1 MRRSAPRI
9 SHLIAAVILVVMVAA
24 TGSATVD
31 SPPITAVHVESNG
44 PEEPAKVAELL
55 NLEIGKPLDR
65 GRLREVVRN
74 LFAGAELEWLR
85 ISTLEAEGGV
95 EVVVH
100 LSYRSRISQIKV
112 HVGKPVLRV
121 KVHKWL
127 QLEEGDPVTADAVEA
142 SQQRVLRR
150 LQERGFADAVVDTY
164 LNFNRTANTVEI
176 EIEVAAGLPQVV
188 KSVVLEGLDNEDA
201 AAALPKFKPGARLT
215 SKLGDRLRDQTESK
229 LRQMGFWDAQV
240 VDIERRTEGAE
251 VQLALLVMSG
261 PRYRMELTAPP
272 ESEKVVEAA
281 FPDPAE
287 EELHPAQTGALAE
300 RVRERL
306 QETGYL
312 MATATAELLEDG
324 EDRILHLQ
332 VDPGRRLRVAAVD
345 FEGLLSL
352 SQDQL
357 AAAVLVG
364 PGPVG
369 GRRGQKISDATLEED
384 RRALELLYRQQ
395 GFPEA
400 IVARPE
406 IEEAEEDAVRI
417 AFAID
422 EGRPWF
428 IADLRIVGLPVEAA
442 ADLEEAPLD
451 LVAGGPW
458 SSDAV
463 EQARQRL
470 EHALADTGY
479 PEGRAAAE
487 VDTSQAG
494 EVRVVLRV
502 EPGDFVR
509 IGEVVIAGL
518 RRTREKL
525 VANAVRRAGVIP
537 GEALSRRRML
547 DAQRRLYEMGL
558 FRRVELVPLPGQERR
573 QERDI
578 VVRCEEGAQRSYLFG
593 LGYSDRD
600 SARLILGW
608 SHLNL
613 LGGAHAFSAE
623 VSLSSKQQRYSLSL
637 RERRTFGLDVP
648 SYLAIYRTEEE
659 IGDRELLRRGLWIDF
674 GDRLKRPLRPW
685 LRYEYE
691 IIENKAPPE
700 ILIRLGLDE
709 QESKVASITPS
720 LEWDTRDNLLAPTKG
735 VFASAS
741 LQYAFPAFEA
751 EENFLKAITRIT
763 VYRPIWRGLA
773 AVGLRLGA
781 IEPFGGDPNLPDNFQ
796 IPFAYRLFAG
806 GRNSHR
812 AFNTDRLGIPGQTI
826 IVGDPDDP
834 DAVDQPVGGNALIL
848 LNLEYKRRIS
858 GMLYGS
864 VFFDAGNVW
873 ASPSV
878 VRFGDIRWGA
888 GLGLNYLTPAGPLR
902 VEYGWKLDREDG
914 EPGGQFFISF
924 GVPF

>member
-1 MRRSAPRI
+1 MRATTKF
-9 SHLIAAVILVVMVAA
+9 LGIAAVMMVMVATAGWA
-24 TGSATVD
+24 TAE
-31 SPPITAVHVESNG
+31 SPPITAVRVESNG
-44 PEEPAKVAELL
+44 SEEPAKVAELL
-55 NLEIGKPLDR
+55 ELEIGKPLDR
-65 GRLREVVRN
+65 HRVREVVRS
-74 LFAGAELEWLR
+74 LFAGGEVEWLR
-85 ISTLEAEGGV
+85 IETIESAGGV

-112 HVGKPVLRV
+112 HTGKPVLRV
-121 KVHKWL
+121 KVHRWL
-127 QLEEGDPVTADAVEA
+127 QLAEGDPVTADAVEA

-150 LQERGFADAVVDTY
+150 LQARGYADAVVDTY
-164 LNFNRTANTVEI
+164 LNFNRSANTVEV
-176 EIEVAAGLPQVV
+176 EFEVAAGSPQTV

-215 SKLGDRLRDQTESK
+215 SKLGDRLRDQTESN
-229 LRQMGFWDAQV
+229 LRQLGYWEAQV
-240 VDIERRTEGAE
+240 VDIERRIEGAE
-251 VQLALLVMSG
+251 VQLALLVMPG
-261 PRYRMELTAPP
+261 PRYRLELTAPP
-272 ESEKVVEAA
+272 DTQKIIDAA

-287 EELHPAQTGALAE
+287 EELHPAQTGALVE

-306 QETGYL
+306 QEMGYL
-312 MATATAELLEDG
+312 MATVAAELQEDG
-324 EDRILHLQ
+324 DDRILHLE

-357 AAAVLVG
+357 AAAVLVS
-364 PGPVG
+364 PGPAG
-369 GRRGQKISDATLEED
+369 GRRGQEISDATLEED
-384 RRALELLYRQQ
+384 RRSLELLYRKQ

-406 IEEAEEDAVRI
+406 IEEGEEDAVRI
-417 AFAID
+417 AFAIE
-422 EGRPWF
+422 EGRPWYV
-428 IADLRIVGLPVEAA
+428 ADLRIVGLPVEAA
-442 ADLEEAPLD
+442 AELEATPLD

-463 EQARQRL
+463 EQARRHL
-470 EHALADTGY
+470 ENALADTGY

-509 IGEVVIAGL
+509 IGEVVITGL

-525 VANAVRRAGVIP
+525 VAGTVRRAGVIP
-537 GEALSRRRML
+537 GEALSRRRIL
-547 DAQRRLYEMGL
+547 EAQRRLYEMGL
-558 FRRVELVPLPGQERR
+558 FRKVDLVPLPGHEYRR
-573 QERDI
+573 ERDI

-593 LGYSDRD
+593 VGYSDRD
-600 SARLILGW
+600 AGRLILGW

-623 VSLSSKQQRYSLSL
+623 VSLSSTQQRYSLSL

-648 SYLAIYRTEEE
+648 SVLAVYRTEEE
-659 IGDRELLRRGLWIDF
+659 IGERELLRRGLWIDF
-674 GDRLKRPLRPW
+674 GDRLKRPWRPW

-700 ILIRLGLDE
+700 ILVQLGLDE

-720 LEWDTRDNLLAPTKG
+720 LEWDTRDNPLAPIRG

-751 EENFLKAITRIT
+751 QEKFLKAFTRIT
-763 VYRPIWRGLA
+763 VYGPIWRGFG

-781 IEPFGGDPNLPDNFQ
+781 IESYGGDPNLPDNLQ
-796 IPFAYRLFAG
+796 IPFAYRFFAG
-806 GRNSHR
+806 GRTSHR
-812 AFNTDRLGIPGQTI
+812 AFDTDRLGIPGQTI
-826 IVGDPDDP
+826 IVGDPENP
-834 DAVDQPVGGNALIL
+834 DAIDQPIGGNALIL
-848 LNLEYKRRIS
+848 LNLEYKRQIS
-858 GMLYGS
+858 GMFYGS
-864 VFFDAGNVW
+864 IFVDAGNVW
-873 ASPSV
+873 ASPST

-902 VEYGWKLDREDG
+902 AEYGWKLDREEG
-914 EPGGQFFISF
+914 ESGGQVIISF